1 MLIVNMG
8 FLHYTERIAIMV
20 PLIKDTVSYHEFHQH
35 RVAMRHFFLLCITT
49 LDMQSTT
56 TD

>member
-35 RVAMRHFFLLCITT
+35 RVAMRHFLLLCITT